1 MENDK
6 EEIQLRVAVYLRV
19 STEEQADKY
28 GLDAQRAS
36 IEGMIKSK
44 GKLKDG
50 RDRMVLAGKNY
61 EYVDDG
67 ISGTTKMEARPEFA
81 RLKEDIMNSPDN
93 RPFDMVAV
101 YRIDRFARKLR
112 ILMDIL
118 NFFEEKDIEFISAT
132 ESIDTSTPFGR
143 AMLGIMG
150 VIAELELETIKER
163 TQKGRAQASLE
174 GVYMGANTPYGYKKN
189 KEGFL
194 ELFETEA
201 KTVREIFRLFA
212 IEKKMPQQI
221 ADKLRDEEVLSPDAS
236 AVKHHKRKGVSRKL
250 HGQFFWRAEKI
261 RDILSDDVYTGILYY
276 DKTKGNK
283 LLPKSEW
290 KLSNRRHTPIVYDDM
305 FELAKVRMQE
315 LSDRKALTQKKLE
328 GHIYPLSGL
337 LKCDHCK
344 TFTTP
349 DKSEMMTWTGGRKK
363 LGKDSQNYSYYYFC
377 NRKNIKKF
385 SKICPVV
392 PIPADSLEEYVIN
405 FVKQLLSNP
414 QAVYEYQQQLTSSR
428 LNVKKLESDHQHYT
442 KLLNAL
448 PLRGQALKEQ
458 HANLIID
465 MKTLQKEL
473 KELNDK
479 EKLYKNKLK
488 EIGHKLS
495 QASISKG
502 YEVSLKEYAAKY
514 GKSLEKA
521 IDDKQ
526 ELYELIHGLI
536 YQITVY
542 SRPRNEKDVIAG
554 RKKGEQFIP
563 ERIDIAL
570 NLPQN
575 LLRELYTH
583 KFGVRSADLWARRDS
598 NPHSHY
604 NQQFLRLSRIPF
616 RHSPVSNLDASV

>member
-1 MENDK
+1 
-6 EEIQLRVAVYLRV
+6 
-19 STEEQADKY
+19 
-28 GLDAQRAS
+28 
-36 IEGMIKSK
+36 
-44 GKLKDG
+44 
-50 RDRMVLAGKNY
+50 
-61 EYVDDG
+61 
-67 ISGTTKMEARPEFA
+67 
-81 RLKEDIMNSPDN
+81 
-93 RPFDMVAV
+93 MVAV
-101 YRIDRFARKLR
+101 YRIDRFVRKLR

-174 GVYMGANTPYGYKKN
+174 GVYMGANTPYGYKKD

-194 ELFETEA
+194 ELFEIEA
-201 KTVREIFRLFA
+201 KIVREIFRLFT

-261 RDILSDDVYTGILYY
+261 RDILSDEVYTGILYY
-276 DKTKGNK
+276 DKSKGNK
-283 LLPKSEW
+283 VLSKNEW
-290 KLSNRRHTPIVYDDM
+290 KLSDRRHTPIIYDDM

-344 TFTTP
+344 EFTTP
-349 DKSEMMTWTGGRKK
+349 GKPEMMTWTGGRKEH
-363 LGKDSQNYSYYYFC
+363 GKGSKKYSYYYDC

-385 SKICPVV
+385 SKICSVV
-392 PIPADSLEEYVIN
+392 PIPADSLEEYIIN
-405 FVKQLLSNP
+405 FIKVLLSNP
-414 QAVYEYQQQLTSSR
+414 QAVYEYQQKLTSTK
-428 LNVKKLESDHQHYT
+428 LNIKKLESDHEHYT

-448 PLRGQALKEQ
+448 PLRRQAIREQ
-458 HANLIID
+458 HSNLIID
-465 MKTLQKEL
+465 TKTLQKEMT
-473 KELNDK
+473 ELDDK
-479 EKLYKNKLK
+479 EKFYKDKLHD
-488 EIGHKLS
+488 IGHKLS
-495 QASISKG
+495 EANISKG
-502 YEVSLKEYAAKY
+502 YEVSLKEFAKRY
-514 GKSLEKA
+514 GKSLESA
-521 IDDKQ
+521 INDEQ

-536 YQITVY
+536 YEITVY

-554 RKKGEQFIP
+554 CKKGEQFIP

-583 KFGVRSADLWARRDS
+583 KFGVRSAEL
-598 NPHSHY
+598 
-604 NQQFLRLSRIPF
+604 
-616 RHSPVSNLDASV
+616 